1 MPVDGGNDMKK
12 RLMVGLVAAGLL
24 LTVAPAAGAQDYSG
38 SIKGSLTLLGNIDPF
53 NNLTVS
59 INASGDPTG
68 ARGTYHEKVTYRNDA
83 GAIVT
88 VIQVGRVTCFA
99 RIGNRAYVEH
109 QVTKVIG
116 GSAGG
121 AQVGDYFVEAWED
134 NRATG
139 EPDRHSDLALGFPG
153 AGHCDDP
160 VVIALLDDDLDLVLP
175 GSVIK
180 GNVTIR

>member
-1 MPVDGGNDMKK
+1 
-12 RLMVGLVAAGLL
+12 
-24 LTVAPAAGAQDYSG
+24 
-38 SIKGSLTLLGNIDPF
+38 LGNIDPF

-121 AQVGDYFVEAWED
+121 AQVGDYLVEAWED

-139 EPDRHSDLALGFPG
+139 EPDRHTLLSYGAPG
-153 AGHCDDP
+153 AGYCDEP
-160 VVIALLDDDLDLVLP
+160 SYIAMLDEDLDIPVPPLVP
-175 GSVIK
+175 K
-180 GNVTIR
+180 GNITIR